1 MNKSSHNSLNLIG
14 QKFGKLTV
22 LEKSET
28 VNRRSMWLCQCECGK
43 MKILP
48 GVELKRGR
56 IKSCGCLIKEKNG
69 GRQFKDITNQKF
81 GKLTAIKPLYQDNK
95 RLYVWLCKCDC
106 GNFTEVRGDSLRS
119 GSISSCGCMKSK
131 GEERIHYLLKENK
144 IPFECQKSFDD
155 CRFPQTNRKARFDF
169 YVNNSYIIEY
179 DGNVH
184 YLYSKTGWN
193 NKENFE
199 KTKEH
204 DKVKNLYCKEKK
216 IPLIR
221 IPYTHLENI
230 EIEDLILETSKFLI
244 N

>member
-1 MNKSSHNSLNLIG
+1 
-14 QKFGKLTV
+14 
-22 LEKSET
+22 
-28 VNRRSMWLCQCECGK
+28 
-43 MKILP
+43 
-48 GVELKRGR
+48 
-56 IKSCGCLIKEKNG
+56 
-69 GRQFKDITNQKF
+69 
-81 GKLTAIKPLYQDNK
+81 
-95 RLYVWLCKCDC
+95 
-106 GNFTEVRGDSLRS
+106 
-119 GSISSCGCMKSK
+119 MKSK